1 MAKDK
6 KQDSLQQKEDLLR
19 ELTEF
24 SQVFNTDAEIAEEE
38 TLFTFTSQARSE
50 TPAPPEPAK
59 SPKNPYGLHDIITF
73 CEHPYFL
80 GQTLTPMQKIILKA
94 WCMGSEGNQHLH
106 LTNEITSDC
115 SGCAWDYVRAK
126 EEELSKITLGDG
138 VYKLPP
144 GKVPSENSPCL
155 SCVRFCAVARAKRFE
170 QLKYEAI
177 NDFELEDVK
186 QREEAEL
193 VDRFES
199 EMMLLER
206 EGIPQKT
213 RDQIVRKL
221 GRTFTEM
228 ILVMGRR
235 SGKSYLV
242 AILALYAVY
251 RLIKM
256 EHPQKAY
263 GLMDFDIITVL
274 NVAKSEDQAKGA
286 VFEKIFSLVLTSPFF
301 GPFVAHY
308 TQTTLHFM
316 TPRDLEE
323 HERRKRRGITEKKG
337 TIHLIS
343 GHSNSSSLV
352 GKTVVVLII
361 DEMAEMAGKKGDDGK
376 DKELYEKL
384 KKSLATFGSDGK
396 TILLSNPL
404 YETGEFYRLYETS
417 FSRDHVLMFQVP
429 TEICNPTVEKSYLEQ
444 ERKDSPESY
453 SMHFEA
459 QFASSSKDPFLPPD
473 VVAASF
479 FRLDNIGR
487 TEIGKPGVSYFAHLD
502 PAYNSDMYVL
512 ALVHAEPMKDEKD
525 KDGRPLMEVIVDHIH
540 IWRPKDKHNP
550 INPET
555 VNQYVVDLSKRF
567 NIVQVT
573 YDHWNSESSIWV
585 LKSHGINADK
595 RVFSPGYQDMIFQN
609 LKDLMMGERIHF
621 YGLDT
626 WTQDKEGVL
635 CLQEITEAKK
645 QFTYLEKVIKH
656 NRPKIQAPYGINDDI
671 VDAVSAAAFE
681 CINTKQYKSIARP
694 RGVRMPRAF

>member
-1 MAKDK
+1 
-6 KQDSLQQKEDLLR
+6 
-19 ELTEF
+19 
-24 SQVFNTDAEIAEEE
+24 
-38 TLFTFTSQARSE
+38 
-50 TPAPPEPAK
+50 
-59 SPKNPYGLHDIITF
+59 
-73 CEHPYFL
+73 
-80 GQTLTPMQKIILKA
+80 
-94 WCMGSEGNQHLH
+94 
-106 LTNEITSDC
+106 
-115 SGCAWDYVRAK
+115 
-126 EEELSKITLGDG
+126 
-138 VYKLPP
+138 
-144 GKVPSENSPCL
+144 
-155 SCVRFCAVARAKRFE
+155 
-170 QLKYEAI
+170 
-177 NDFELEDVK
+177 
-186 QREEAEL
+186 
-193 VDRFES
+193 
-199 EMMLLER
+199 
-206 EGIPQKT
+206 
-213 RDQIVRKL
+213 
-221 GRTFTEM
+221 
-228 ILVMGRR
+228 
-235 SGKSYLV
+235 
-242 AILALYAVY
+242 
-251 RLIKM
+251 
-256 EHPQKAY
+256 
-263 GLMDFDIITVL
+263 
-274 NVAKSEDQAKGA
+274 
-286 VFEKIFSLVLTSPFF
+286 
-301 GPFVAHY
+301 
-308 TQTTLHFM
+308 
-316 TPRDLEE
+316 
-323 HERRKRRGITEKKG
+323 
-337 TIHLIS
+337 
-343 GHSNSSSLV
+343 
-352 GKTVVVLII
+352 
-361 DEMAEMAGKKGDDGK
+361 MAGKKGDDGK

-473 VVAASF
+473 IVAASF
-479 FRLDNIGR
+479 LRLDNIGR

-525 KDGRPLMEVIVDHIH
+525 KDGRPLMEVIIDHIH

-555 VNQYVVDLSKRF
+555 VNQYVIDLSKRF